1 MRLLVADAVK
11 KADTEKIKAAHR
23 IMEGFD
29 VVVSTCIGAADKS
42 ILAAM
47 GRSETWKPGFPL
59 SFPFVVVDE
68 ACQSLEAAT
77 LVPIVNANP
86 KSLVLLGD
94 PMQLPPT
101 VLSSDAVLEKR

>member
-1 MRLLVADAVK
+1 
-11 KADTEKIKAAHR
+11 
-23 IMEGFD
+23 MEGFD
-29 VVVSTCIGAADKS
+29 AIVCTCIGAADK
-42 ILAAM
+42 IIMAAM
-47 GRSETWKPGFPL
+47 GRSETWKPEFPL

-77 LVPIVNANP
+77 LVPVVNANP

-101 VLSSDAVLEKR
+101 VLSNDEVLEKR